1 MPFLNTQIVKIAKR
15 DFNFRNWKKRWLKKD
30 RNLPHCNFWW
40 RHISFKAIWCWQV
53 VAHPAYTKLPLQKC
67 VTLSLAEPILLC
79 KLDLF
84 RHKKNSIQY
93 NRYQATLKKSKLPSV
108 CFECECFCLLFV
120 TWLWPSLI
128 SPCPLLSLA
137 LLPTAL
143 VVSDDLSPEP
153 GRLDDLDHD
162 EGIED
167 ENGKV
172 GNQLSQNKLKS
183 QI

>member
-1 MPFLNTQIVKIAKR
+1 M
-15 DFNFRNWKKRWLKKD
+15 
-30 RNLPHCNFWW
+30 
-40 RHISFKAIWCWQV
+40 
-53 VAHPAYTKLPLQKC
+53 
-67 VTLSLAEPILLC
+67 
-79 KLDLF
+79 
-84 RHKKNSIQY
+84 
-93 NRYQATLKKSKLPSV
+93 
-108 CFECECFCLLFV
+108 
-120 TWLWPSLI
+120 
-128 SPCPLLSLA
+128 SLA

-183 QI
+183 QN